1 MNKKIYTII
10 SYLIFLCLITTNV
23 FATTLKKI
31 IINGNDRISDETI
44 KMFSTVKKG
53 QNISDLN
60 LNIILKDLYETN
72 FFKNVSVEINENQ
85 LIINVVELPIIQ
97 NVSYEGIKSNKL
109 KKKILSNLNLKS
121 KSSYNE
127 LLLKNDKEKILSSLR
142 NEGYYFSE
150 IQVLV
155 EELSENKVDI
165 KYEIILGNKSKIKK
179 IKFIGNKVFKDG
191 KLKSLIV
198 SEEYKFWKFISG
210 KKFLNENIIDLDK
223 RLLRNYYL
231 NKGYYNVIINAS
243 YARFINEDE
252 FELIFNIDA
261 KNKVY
266 FNKIDLNLPNDFET
280 SNFENLFEFFSTLQG
295 EPYSLNIIDD
305 ILDEVDAIVLND
317 EFRSVDIDVNENIDS
332 DKINI
337 TFSINESP
345 SYVVEKINI
354 FGNNVTREN
363 VIRNQLEIDEGDY
376 FNKILHKKS
385 INNIKS
391 LNFFKSVNSDV
402 VDGKD
407 QNSKIINFSVEEKPT
422 GEISAGAGAGT
433 NGGTIMFGLKE
444 NNYLGKG
451 LSLNTNI
458 VVNSETVK
466 GLFSVY
472 NPNYRNSD
480 KSVYTSL
487 EATETDRLA
496 AFGYKTN
503 KTGIKLGTNFEYLRD
518 FKIGLSTN
526 TLYEKIET
534 DSTASKL
541 QKKQEGNYF
550 DTFLGFDID
559 YDKRN
564 QKYQTSDGFRSMY
577 SVELPIVSKTNT
589 LTNTYNY
596 KYFTEL
602 YENNLTN
609 FSLYLQSA
617 TSLSSDDIKLTE
629 RLFVPSRKLRG
640 FERGKI
646 GPKDGDDFVGGNYLS
661 AINFSTTVPQLLE
674 NAQDMDLLLFFD
686 AANIWGIDYDDSL
699 DDGSK
704 IRSSIGIG
712 LDWNTAIG
720 PMTFTLSEALTKSS
734 TDVTESFRFN
744 IGTTF

>member
-1 MNKKIYTII
+1 M
-10 SYLIFLCLITTNV
+10 
-23 FATTLKKI
+23 
-31 IINGNDRISDETI
+31 
-44 KMFSTVKKG
+44 
-53 QNISDLN
+53 
-60 LNIILKDLYETN
+60 
-72 FFKNVSVEINENQ
+72 
-85 LIINVVELPIIQ
+85 
-97 NVSYEGIKSNKL
+97 
-109 KKKILSNLNLKS
+109 
-121 KSSYNE
+121 
-127 LLLKNDKEKILSSLR
+127 
-142 NEGYYFSE
+142 
-150 IQVLV
+150 
-155 EELSENKVDI
+155 
-165 KYEIILGNKSKIKK
+165 
-179 IKFIGNKVFKDG
+179 
-191 KLKSLIV
+191 
-198 SEEYKFWKFISG
+198 
-210 KKFLNENIIDLDK
+210 
-223 RLLRNYYL
+223 
-231 NKGYYNVIINAS
+231 
-243 YARFINEDE
+243 
-252 FELIFNIDA
+252 
-261 KNKVY
+261 
-266 FNKIDLNLPNDFET
+266 
-280 SNFENLFEFFSTLQG
+280 QG

-503 KTGIKLGTNFEYLRD
+503 KTGIKFGTNFEYLRD

-534 DSTASKL
+534 DSTASNF
-541 QKKQEGNYF
+541 KKQE
-550 DTFLGFDID
+550 
-559 YDKRN
+559 
-564 QKYQTSDGFRSMY
+564 
-577 SVELPIVSKTNT
+577 EL
-589 LTNTYNY
+589 L
-596 KYFTEL
+596 
-602 YENNLTN
+602 
-609 FSLYLQSA
+609 
-617 TSLSSDDIKLTE
+617 
-629 RLFVPSRKLRG
+629 
-640 FERGKI
+640 
-646 GPKDGDDFVGGNYLS
+646 
-661 AINFSTTVPQLLE
+661 
-674 NAQDMDLLLFFD
+674 
-686 AANIWGIDYDDSL
+686 
-699 DDGSK
+699 
-704 IRSSIGIG
+704 
-712 LDWNTAIG
+712 
-720 PMTFTLSEALTKSS
+720 
-734 TDVTESFRFN
+734 
-744 IGTTF
+744 